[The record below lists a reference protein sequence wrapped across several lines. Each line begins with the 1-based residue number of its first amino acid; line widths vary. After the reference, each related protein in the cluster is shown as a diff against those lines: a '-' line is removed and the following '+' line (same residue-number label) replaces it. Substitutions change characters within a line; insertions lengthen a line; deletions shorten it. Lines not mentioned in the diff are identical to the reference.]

1 MKDYMDVLEECPLR
15 TYNMDVIAAIKAKE
29 IGEEKAYRR
38 EHKLGAVFRLRKRT
52 NAITLA

>member
-1 MKDYMDVLEECPLR
+1 MKNYMDVLEECPLR

-38 EHKLGAVFRLRKRT
+38 EHKLGAVFHLRKRT